1 MNDVVY
7 ISGGARSGK
16 SSFALERALQFS
28 SRAFLATA
36 EPFDDEM
43 VERIDKHQRERGDGF
58 VTLEEPIAL
67 DEALRSL
74 PRGIDVVL
82 VDCLTVWTGNMMH
95 RGFSDDEIMTAVG
108 RLIDVLKVPPCH
120 IILVSNEVGM
130 GIVPEHAMAR
140 RFRDIAGMINQKVA
154 AVATEAYFL
163 CSGLPV
169 CLKKSERRREMMKDC

>member
-1 MNDVVY
+1 MNDVIY

-16 SSFALERALQFS
+16 SSFALERALRYP

-36 EPFDDEM
+36 EPFDEEM
-43 VERIDKHQRERGDGF
+43 VERIDKHRRERGDGF
-58 VTLEEPIAL
+58 LTLEEPVAL

-74 PRGIDVVL
+74 PDGIDVVL

-95 RGFSDDEIMTAVG
+95 REFSEREIMNAVG
-108 RLIDVLKVPPCH
+108 RLVDVLRDPPCH
-120 IILVSNEVGM
+120 VILVSNEVGM

-140 RFRDIAGMINQKVA
+140 RFRDLAGMINQKVA

-163 CSGLPV
+163 CSGLPM
-169 CLKKSERRREMMKDC
+169 CLKKK